1 MAKNPKIEFF
11 IININSYKK
20 EKPTFRDLFT
30 ELYSIKKSKNT
41 RDNIDNSILM
51 NTFLQYVFDKISGKY
66 KVDNQKK
73 KAFYIEKEKKKN
85 LSKNIKFLSEKHII
99 HGLIKGGEYD
109 TGKEEGD
116 LKNPDKKSKLSNT
129 SVLLDDFYFLLFTPL
144 DKSKG
149 ILILQNYTSDQISDV
164 FLPFIRDLFKIDN
177 LSLKAILKP
186 FMPIEMQKEI
196 KKNGIIEKFTFSNE
210 YLIDDL
216 DKDTHLS
223 EGFVIEVNIF
233 SKSKSINPLSL
244 SFWRKKIRDFKITTS
259 KGEARS
265 LDTFNKQ
272 YGYIREGGS
281 TLSTPTRFVLD
292 DDSIKIKPTIFL
304 QNYITLQ
311 ENYIPIWKEL
321 EDFALKTL
329 VEIVIPEV
337 YPEDFIDED

>member
-11 IININSYKK
+11 IININSSKK

-41 RDNIDNSILM
+41 RDNINNSILM

-73 KAFYIEKEKKKN
+73 KAFYIEKEKKK
-85 LSKNIKFLSEKHII
+85 LGKNIKFLSEKYII

-116 LKNPDKKSKLSNT
+116 LKNPDKKSKLAKT
-129 SVLLDDFYFLLFTPL
+129 SVLLDDFYFLLYTPL

-164 FLPFIRDLFKIDN
+164 FLPFIRDLFKIDK
-177 LSLKAILKP
+177 LSLKATLEP

-259 KGEARS
+259 KGEVRS

-272 YGYIREGGS
+272 YGYIRERGS

-304 QNYITLQ
+304 QNYIRLE
-311 ENYIPIWKEL
+311 ENYTPIWKEL

-329 VEIVIPEV
+329 KEIVIPEV